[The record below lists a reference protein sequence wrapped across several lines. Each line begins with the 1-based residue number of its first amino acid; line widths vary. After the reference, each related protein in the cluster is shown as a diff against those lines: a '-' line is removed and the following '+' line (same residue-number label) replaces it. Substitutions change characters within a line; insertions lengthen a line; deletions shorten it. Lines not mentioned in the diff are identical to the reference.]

1 MSRQQRIGYGGQ
13 RYEVRCQTQDG
24 REIIAGWT
32 NAANGGKIAALLA
45 KQATLHLTRIID
57 LKPNEAQP
65 QEYRNLEPHLISWVD
80 QEWAKGRQRELSGQ

>member
-1 MSRQQRIGYGGQ
+1 MSTQPKIGYGGQ

-45 KQATLHLTRIID
+45 NRATLHLTRIID
-57 LKPNEAQP
+57 LKPNEAPP
-65 QEYRNLEPHLISWVD
+65 QEYRNLQPHLIGWVD
-80 QEWAKGRQRELSGQ
+80 QKWAKGRERKLSRQ